1 MLSSGAAMAWITQA
15 GHRLLCEYLTV
26 VSKIKCLSLTT
37 LRNFLGV
44 ITQSSEFYNPRFS
57 GNSRKKKEKP
67 TTPHCPGDPCASLC
81 LSGTGPP
88 ATFCS
93 CTYLASS
100 PTFLTVSL
108 LLSRYLMRIH

>member
-67 TTPHCPGDPCASLC
+67 TTPHCPGDPCASVLVWHW
-81 LSGTGPP
+81 STGH
-88 ATFCS
+88 
-93 CTYLASS
+93 LL
-100 PTFLTVSL
+100 FLHLPGLESYFPHCVPVT
-108 LLSRYLMRIH
+108 